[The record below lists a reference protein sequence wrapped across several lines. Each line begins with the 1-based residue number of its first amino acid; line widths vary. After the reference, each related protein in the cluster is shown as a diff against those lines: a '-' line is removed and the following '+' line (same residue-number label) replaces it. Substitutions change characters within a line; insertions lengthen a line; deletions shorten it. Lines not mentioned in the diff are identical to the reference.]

1 MLPFLKHSTCTM
13 ATRNRIFLV
22 LFLAAFVTDV
32 LADPKRPNPQ
42 KFTAEVN
49 PIEGEYVYNWY
60 NDAPNRR

>member
-1 MLPFLKHSTCTM
+1 M

-22 LFLAAFVTDV
+22 LFLAAIATEV